1 MKILKLSSD
10 LISGCLL
17 FQVHLGG
24 VTIRK
29 NQGHMTVNWDCNS
42 FKTQLSENFGVK

>member
-17 FQVHLGG
+17 LFQVHLGG
-24 VTIRK
+24 VIIRK
-29 NQGHMTVNWDCNS
+29 NQVHMKMN
-42 FKTQLSENFGVK
+42 